1 MDGSLWSGII
11 FSENDV
17 TFCFYTFYNNSHA
30 GEIMLKSV
38 NESVMYECGQIFIN
52 KDDLVGWSSA

>member
-52 KDDLVGWSSA
+52 KSC